1 MDSWWMDAS
10 EPELDVPNA
19 KQTFLGSGS
28 SVRNPYPLYV
38 TYTIFEGQRSTTDRK
53 GLVILTRSS
62 FVGGDQIPG
71 KRRSANSAPNP

>member
-1 MDSWWMDAS
+1 MDAS

-19 KQTFLGSGS
+19 KQMFLD
-28 SVRNPYPLYV
+28 
-38 TYTIFEGQRSTTDRK
+38 TIFEVQRSTTDRK
-53 GLVILTRSS
+53 GVVILTHSS